1 MIHRVT
7 AIMAWRNYLQVQPI
21 NKTDYVY
28 AAGIIGLPNFLELWL
43 GIIVACLPTLTPLY
57 SRYLKPAYSTMR
69 GNSYQTESD
78 SGGRG
83 SGGRKDVKRT
93 FGSYVPRGHRKP
105 KYDYW
110 DEVSYLDMEEG
121 KYYSS
126 SSGDYKESLYPTA
139 PAPIVPKGPS
149 GAQRLQK
156 SLPETPKLR
165 YEDTFDTSR
174 AIQVRSDVTVFSE
187 PGKW

>member
-1 MIHRVT
+1 
-7 AIMAWRNYLQVQPI
+7 MAWRNYLQVQPI

-28 AAGIIGLPNFLELWL
+28 AAGLIGLPNFLELWL

-57 SRYLKPAYSTMR
+57 TKYLKPAYSTMR
-69 GNSYQTESD
+69 GNSYQSESE

-83 SGGRKDVKRT
+83 SSGQREVRRT
-93 FGSYVPRGHRKP
+93 FSSYVPRGQRKP

-110 DEVSYLDMEEG
+110 DEVSYLDMEESKTYPG
-121 KYYSS
+121 SLGEYS
-126 SSGDYKESLYPTA
+126 ESEYPAA
-139 PAPIVPKGPS
+139 PAPTVPKGPS
-149 GAQRLQK
+149 GCRRSQK

-165 YEDTFDTSR
+165 HEEMFDSSR